1 MKKIIGLAPASLIG
15 NPDESCMADHYRV
28 GNNYSKRV
36 IEAGCIPIGLSPADN
51 RLTEEQLN
59 MCDGF
64 LVQGGSEFY
73 PYHFQIM
80 EHVLRTGKKYLG
92 ICLGEQLIYVYFKLK
107 EIVEERG
114 YEGDIVKAMCDYIA
128 EQPSDFT
135 LQKRIPDHRYPRP
148 ERGNEDTAKHDVN
161 IVPGTILHR
170 LLKRDTMRL
179 CSFHY
184 LCTPPEQTLVKINA
198 WSAKGDNV
206 VEGTEYSDNILGVQ
220 GHPEA
225 DALLPEIFSFLAEN

>member
-1 MKKIIGLAPASLIG
+1 MKRIIGLAPASVFG
-15 NPDESCMADHYRV
+15 KPEESCMSDVYRL
-28 GNNYSKRV
+28 GNNYIKRTL
-36 IEAGCIPIGLSPADN
+36 EAGCVPIGLSPRDN
-51 RLTEEQLN
+51 WLTEDQLD

-92 ICLGEQLIYVYFKLK
+92 ICLGEQLIYVYLKLK

-114 YEGDIVKAMCDYIA
+114 YEGDIVKAMVDYIA
-128 EQPSDFT
+128 EQPADFT

-148 ERGNEDTAKHDVN
+148 ERTKEDTAKHDVN

-184 LCTPPEQTLVKINA
+184 LCTPPEQTLVTVNA

-206 VEGTEYSDNILGVQ
+206 VEGTEYGENILGVQ

-225 DALLPEIFSFLAEN
+225 DDLLPEIFAFLAE